1 MPSVGMRRST
11 RIFVPKS
18 VKDFEGAT
26 VLRSGKRLS
35 SPLFVDSKAARGNE
49 NEWFPPSMVEK
60 SCGVVVP
67 SFHNKSLVKRNEFVA
82 KQIKKESS
90 SLSKKLNA
98 TVTVIDEPKKNKMYG
113 NGYGRKRLRSVAENV
128 MGTLTESNKK
138 LDFDSEKRGLDEER
152 KYGIHFARKHRRK
165 AISSESSAYLA
176 IEHSDG
182 NNEFSKINSKS
193 EELAGNSD
201 SLSSESRESL
211 DVIVEPSPCCSSQF
225 SIFLVSLL
233 NFMTRARVSM
243 SKLVAFMCSGSIG
256 ETFSRHGIHFF
267 PDLSCRRSGTTF
279 VSRICRVWCA
289 QDFVPMFSLNFN
301 SAPFTFISLHFR
313 MLLRSQRSMDVL
325 ERYLV
330 GVVMKPHGDNG
341 SRKRLS
347 SEMVGVSLS
356 KIVASVSSSAKRR
369 KEVNSVAQRRI
380 SSRRRTNSRGVKTFR
395 SLRFKRPSTLVSQKC
410 VDEVSDMFGTGVDG
424 SDTSFINKVKKPLSS
439 GPCSA
444 DIIEET
450 NQKGDTICCS
460 ANILV
465 TESDKC
471 YRAEGAKIVLEYSE
485 SDDWLLVVKVQGVT
499 RFIHKAVDL
508 MRPLC
513 TTNRFTHDLIWI
525 GRTDWRL
532 EFSDRQD
539 WSIFKELHSKCAD
552 RNMKAMAA
560 REVVPV
566 PGVHE
571 VESHGDYKNVS
582 FVRPNAYIKMHGNEV
597 ERLFARR
604 IANYDMDS
612 DDEEWLG
619 KLNNDLCG
627 DGGPLRLVSA
637 ENFEKMV
644 DIFEKAA
651 YCKPDDVSDESK
663 AVKLCPDMT
672 MNIFT
677 AVYHYWV
684 EKRKKKN
691 CALLRVLQ
699 CAPPRKQ
706 EMLQKPFLRKKRSFK
721 RQASKCGNGKPRTFF
736 QVFAEEQEQDANRRV
751 EVAKHSAK
759 TSVELAVVKRR
770 RAQEL
775 MEIADLATYKATL
788 ALKIAEAVQ
797 HEIPSDDFVTFILS

>member
-18 VKDFEGAT
+18 VKDAEGAT

-67 SFHNKSLVKRNEFVA
+67 SFYNKSLFKRNEFVA
-82 KQIKKESS
+82 KQIKKKSS
-90 SLSKKLNA
+90 SLSKKLDA
-98 TVTVIDEPKKNKMYG
+98 TVTVIDGPKNKMYG
-113 NGYGRKRLRSVAENV
+113 NGYGRKRLRSVAV
-128 MGTLTESNKK
+128 VGALTESNKK
-138 LDFDSEKRGLDEER
+138 LDFDFEKRGLEEER
-152 KYGIHFARKHRRK
+152 KYGIHFVRKHPRK
-165 AISSESSAYLA
+165 AISSESSASLA
-176 IEHSDG
+176 IEHSNG
-182 NNEFSKINSKS
+182 NNEFSKMSSKS
-193 EELAGNSD
+193 EDLAGNSD
-201 SLSSESRESL
+201 SLISESRESL
-211 DVIVEPSPCCSSQF
+211 NVIVESSPCCSIQF
-225 SIFLVSLL
+225 SIFLVSLS
-233 NFMTRARVSM
+233 NNMRRVRVSM
-243 SKLVAFMCSGSIG
+243 SKLVDFMCSEPIG

-267 PDLSCRRSGTTF
+267 PDLSCRRSSTF
-279 VSRICRVWCA
+279 VSRICRVWGA

-313 MLLRSQRSMDVL
+313 MLLRSQSLMEVL
-325 ERYLV
+325 ERYPLV
-330 GVVMKPHGDNG
+330 LVMKPHEANS

-347 SEMVGVSLS
+347 SEMGVSLG
-356 KIVASVSSSAKRR
+356 KTVASVSSSAKRR
-369 KEVNSVAQRRI
+369 KGVNFVDRAVPLARRRI
-380 SSRRRTNSRGVKTFR
+380 SIRRRPNSRRVKTFR
-395 SLRFKRPSTLVSQKC
+395 SLRFKRPPTLVSQKSD
-410 VDEVSDMFGTGVDG
+410 DEVSDMFDTGVDG
-424 SDTSFINKVKKPLSS
+424 TTSSINKVKKPLSS
-439 GPCSA
+439 GPCST
-444 DIIEET
+444 DIIKET
-450 NQKGDTICCS
+450 NQKRDTICCS
-460 ANILV
+460 ANVLV

-471 YRAEGAKIVLEYSE
+471 YRAEGANIVLEYSE
-485 SDDWLLVVKVQGVT
+485 SDDWLLVVKVQGLT

-539 WSIFKELHSKCAD
+539 WSIFKELHSECAD

-566 PGVHE
+566 PGVYE
-571 VESHGDYKNVS
+571 VENHGDYKK
-582 FVRPNAYIKMHGNEV
+582 FPYVRPNAYIKMHVNEV
-597 ERLFARR
+597 ERLLSRT
-604 IANYDMDS
+604 ANYDVDS

-627 DGGPLRLVSA
+627 DGGPLRPVSA

-663 AVKLCPDMT
+663 AIRLCSDT
-672 MNIFT
+672 KMNIFT

-684 EKRKKKN
+684 EKRKRKN
-691 CALLRVLQ
+691 SALLRVLQ

-751 EVAKHSAK
+751 DQAKLSAK
-759 TSVELAVVKRR
+759 VSVELAVVKRR

-788 ALKIAEAVQ
+788 ALKIVEAVQ

>member
-18 VKDFEGAT
+18 VKDVEGAT

-35 SPLFVDSKAARGNE
+35 SPLFVDSKAARANE
-49 NEWFPPSMVEK
+49 NEWFTPSMVEK

-67 SFHNKSLVKRNEFVA
+67 SFYNKSLVKRNEFVA
-82 KQIKKESS
+82 KQIKKEGS
-90 SLSKKLNA
+90 SLSKKLDA
-98 TVTVIDEPKKNKMYG
+98 TVTVIDERKKNKMYG
-113 NGYGRKRLRSVAENV
+113 NGYGRNRMRSIAENV
-128 MGTLTESNKK
+128 VGALTESNKK
-138 LDFDSEKRGLDEER
+138 LDFDFERRGLEEER
-152 KYGIHFARKHRRK
+152 KYGIHFVRKHRR
-165 AISSESSAYLA
+165 ISASLA

-182 NNEFSKINSKS
+182 NNEFSKISSKS
-193 EELAGNSD
+193 EDLAGNSD

-211 DVIVEPSPCCSSQF
+211 DVIVEPSPCCSTHF

-233 NFMTRARVSM
+233 NFMRRARVSM
-243 SKLVAFMCSGSIG
+243 SKLVAFMCSEPIG

-267 PDLSCRRSGTTF
+267 PDLSCRRSGTF
-279 VSRICRVWCA
+279 VSRICRVWGA

-313 MLLRSQRSMDVL
+313 MLLRSQSLMEVL
-325 ERYLV
+325 ERYLLV
-330 GVVMKPHGDNG
+330 LVMKPHEANG

-347 SEMVGVSLS
+347 SEMGVSLG
-356 KIVASVSSSAKRR
+356 KTVASVSSSAKRR
-369 KEVNSVAQRRI
+369 KGVNFVDRAVPFARRRI
-380 SSRRRTNSRGVKTFR
+380 SIRRRPNSRRVKTFR
-395 SLRFKRPSTLVSQKC
+395 SLRFKRPPTLVLQKSA
-410 VDEVSDMFGTGVDG
+410 DEVSDMFSTGVDG
-424 SDTSFINKVKKPLSS
+424 TDTSSINKVKRPLFS
-439 GPCSA
+439 GPCST
-444 DIIEET
+444 DIIKET
-450 NQKGDTICCS
+450 KQKRDTICCS
-460 ANILV
+460 ANVLV
-465 TESDKC
+465 TESDIC
-471 YRAEGAKIVLEYSE
+471 YRAEGVKIVLEYSE
-485 SDDWLLVVKVQGVT
+485 SDDWLLVVKVQGLT

-539 WSIFKELHSKCAD
+539 WSIFKELHSECAD

-571 VESHGDYKNVS
+571 VENHGDYKNVP
-582 FVRPNAYIKMHGNEV
+582 FIRPNAYIKMHGNEV
-597 ERLFARR
+597 ERLLSRT
-604 IANYDMDS
+604 ANYDIDS

-651 YCKPDDVSDESK
+651 YYKPDDVSDESK
-663 AVKLCPDMT
+663 AIRLCPDMKV
-672 MNIFT
+672 NIFT
-677 AVYHYWV
+677 AVYRYWV
-684 EKRKKKN
+684 EKRKRKN

-699 CAPPRKQ
+699 CAPPRKH

-736 QVFAEEQEQDANRRV
+736 KVFAEEQEQDANRRV
-751 EVAKHSAK
+751 EEAKHSAK
-759 TSVELAVVKRR
+759 VAVELADVKRR

-775 MEIADLATYKATL
+775 MEIADLATYKASL

-797 HEIPSDDFVTFILS
+797 HEIPSDDFVTFILG

>member
-11 RIFVPKS
+11 RILVPKS

-49 NEWFPPSMVEK
+49 IEWFSPSMVEK

-67 SFHNKSLVKRNEFVA
+67 SFHHKSLVKRNEFVA

-90 SLSKKLNA
+90 SPSKKLNA

-128 MGTLTESNKK
+128 VGTLTDSNRK
-138 LDFDSEKRGLDEER
+138 LDFDFEKRGLDEER
-152 KYGIHFARKHRRK
+152 KYGIHFFRKHRRK
-165 AISSESSAYLA
+165 AVSSESSAYLA

-193 EELAGNSD
+193 EELAGNSG
-201 SLSSESRESL
+201 SLSSESRDSL

-225 SIFLVSLL
+225 CIFLVSLL
-233 NFMTRARVSM
+233 NFMTRARVSV
-243 SKLVAFMCSGSIG
+243 SKLVAFMCSGPIG

-267 PDLSCRRSGTTF
+267 PDLSCRSSGTTF
-279 VSRICRVWCA
+279 LSRICIIWGA

-313 MLLRSQRSMDVL
+313 MLLQSQSSMDVL

-330 GVVMKPHGDNG
+330 GVVMKPHGANG

-347 SEMVGVSLS
+347 SEMVVGVSLS

-395 SLRFKRPSTLVSQKC
+395 SLRFKRPPTLVSQEC

-424 SDTSFINKVKKPLSS
+424 TDTSSINKVKKPLSS
-439 GPCSA
+439 GTCSA

-460 ANILV
+460 ANVLV

-471 YRAEGAKIVLEYSE
+471 FRAEGAKIVLEYSE

-539 WSIFKELHSKCAD
+539 WSIFKELHSECAD

-560 REVVPV
+560 R
-566 PGVHE
+566 VHE

-597 ERLFARR
+597 ERLFVRR
-604 IANYDMDS
+604 IANYDMDT

-672 MNIFT
+672 MNILT
-677 AVYHYWV
+677 SVYHYWV

-699 CAPPRKQ
+699 IF
-706 EMLQKPFLRKKRSFK
+706 LQKETLCSHINFALSLRKGYTLLVH
-721 RQASKCGNGKPRTFF
+721 ASNLGFLNN
-736 QVFAEEQEQDANRRV
+736 VFAEEQEQDANRKR
-751 EVAKHSAK
+751 SAK
-759 TSVELAVVKRR
+759 ISVELAVVKRR

-775 MEIADLATYKATL
+775 IEIADLATYKATL